1 LVSLPG
7 FEHYNLHGNVVAYGI
22 LVQLAVDGQME
33 EAAEFK
39 KFLQSMEIRTT
50 LPEMHAPT
58 DRASLEEV
66 LKLVVT
72 GPDMKK
78 IPYAIDEDM
87 IFNAMMAVEKL

>member
-1 LVSLPG
+1 
-7 FEHYNLHGNVVAYGI
+7 
-22 LVQLAVDGQME
+22 
-33 EAAEFK
+33 
-39 KFLQSMEIRTT
+39 MEIRTT

-58 DRASLEEV
+58 DRESLEEV